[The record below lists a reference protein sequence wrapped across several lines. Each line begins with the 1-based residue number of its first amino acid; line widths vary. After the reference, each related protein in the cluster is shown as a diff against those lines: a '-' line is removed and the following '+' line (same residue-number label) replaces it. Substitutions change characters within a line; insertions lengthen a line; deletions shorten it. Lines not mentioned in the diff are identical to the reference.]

1 MVLIEKI
8 KNSNYLIS
16 LSPNSSLVGVY
27 RIIFLASITFVCG
40 GIAIT
45 FYFVGASLILP
56 FAGIELTVLFI
67 AFYLSFKWSNK
78 KEKIYISQETVKIEK
93 GTNKAEYLWEE
104 FRTFTSFQIKKEK
117 ELIKSVTS
125 LNRGTSSE
133 RELILG
139 LLKNGIPKETIFH
152 DLMIKK
158 NNNKFIIT
166 GKNWNNGKNEPILQ
180 NAEYLYTYSVNLI
193 DPTILD
199 DLVHFHNFAI
209 FKIK

>member
-16 LSPNSSLVGVY
+16 LSPNSSLVGIY

-40 GIAIT
+40 GIAII

-67 AFYLSFKWSNK
+67 AFYLSFKWSSK

-93 GTNKAEYLWEE
+93 VTNRAEYLWEE

-117 ELIKSVTS
+117 DKTLRLSFKSKGQDVYFGDF
-125 LNRGTSSE
+125 LNE
-133 RELILG
+133 DDKN
-139 LLKNGIPKETIFH
+139 LLK
-152 DLMIKK
+152 DSIKD
-158 NNNKFIIT
+158 II
-166 GKNWNNGKNEPILQ
+166 EEL
-180 NAEYLYTYSVNLI
+180 NAQIN
-193 DPTILD
+193 
-199 DLVHFHNFAI
+199 
-209 FKIK
+209 

>member
-27 RIIFLASITFVCG
+27 RVIFLASITFVCG

-67 AFYLSFKWSNK
+67 AFYLSFKWSSK

-93 GTNKAEYLWEE
+93 GINRAEYLWEE

-117 ELIKSVTS
+117 DKTLRLSFKSKGQDVYFGDF
-125 LNRGTSSE
+125 LNE
-133 RELILG
+133 DDKN
-139 LLKNGIPKETIFH
+139 LLK
-152 DLMIKK
+152 DSIKD
-158 NNNKFIIT
+158 IID
-166 GKNWNNGKNEPILQ
+166 EL
-180 NAEYLYTYSVNLI
+180 NAQIN
-193 DPTILD
+193 
-199 DLVHFHNFAI
+199 
-209 FKIK
+209 